1 MPDTDL
7 GAIEQP
13 SPLFLFLKKV
23 LLIFIVFFLLFLLVG
38 LFIFGNV
45 FDQLAGR
52 LDRVVLSENFTLSG
66 PFGVVQF
73 TPEVYMQ
80 LQEIYSQEPV
90 NEFAV
95 CFFGTRTDLF
105 YVLDRLEVPVMQEQT
120 VSHVRFSS
128 CPAHAFVV
136 LHRHPEDHC
145 LFSAQDVLSHQL
157 LRARNPHALSALLCG
172 SREFA
177 FLS

>member
-95 CFFGTRTDLF
+95 CFFGFGTGKH
-105 YVLDRLEVPVMQEQT
+105 
-120 VSHVRFSS
+120 SHVIPRLSISSKNSFSN
-128 CPAHAFVV
+128 VY
-136 LHRHPEDHC
+136 
-145 LFSAQDVLSHQL
+145 HQL
-157 LRARNPHALSALLCG
+157 VY
-172 SREFA
+172 
-177 FLS
+177 